1 MRNNKDLQ
9 PACYEYFKTQTNTNL
24 VCVSNDK
31 DAKKASDAISLTGR
45 NSYILPDLRASFGDD
60 LLSYSEEIH
69 QLLNTLKKYYEDNSS
84 KKVIVAPLR
93 TLFTPLPPKK
103 FFQTITLEFGGTIK
117 LREFQEELLHWGY
130 SVVDVVETLGEVSFR
145 GDIIDVF
152 PIDKESA
159 FRISLFDDTIESI
172 REFDPQTQKSN
183 PEELESI
190 TIPPA
195 LFALSREEYE
205 GVESK
210 VTQIKSDSF
219 LKDIHSLG
227 IWALK
232 DVCDDYFEVFNI
244 KKISSLEEDIQELS
258 FFDEAKAQKIEKIE
272 VISEAKRYK
281 SLEIASIKTF
291 LDFHKKKKIT
301 ILAKS
306 EVLLRQHDL
315 DVKLGFVQSDLIVN
329 MISDDEIILSLNKEI
344 KSKKRKRPSLI
355 LDELKVGDYVVH
367 ENYGVGI
374 FKGLQNT
381 TVLGSTR
388 DFVLITYQGED
399 KLLLPVENLDVIDRY
414 IGDGGSLAVVDKL
427 GKGSFQKLKA
437 KTREKLFEIASQIV
451 ATAAKR
457 EMIDSS
463 VLHVNEKVLEFQRD
477 SGFDYTDDQ
486 IKSIEEI
493 FGDLKS
499 GKMMDRLLSGDV
511 GFGKTEVAMN
521 AIFLSAING
530 FQSIMLAPTTLLS
543 SQHYKSLYER
553 FKKYDIRV
561 EKLDRFT
568 SAKQKS
574 IILKDL
580 KNGTLKVCVGTHSL
594 LEVEMLNPALIV
606 VDEEHKFGV
615 KQKEKLKEKRENVH
629 ILSMSATPIPRSLN
643 MALSSIKQYSQILT
657 PPNDRQDLRT
667 FVKEYDEKVLKEA
680 ISRELR
686 RGGQVFFVHNRIAS
700 IETKKKEL
708 EKLLPGI
715 KILTLH
721 SQISATVTEKEMMHF
736 ENKEYDILLSTSI
749 IESGIHIPNV
759 NTIIVDGSENFGM
772 ADLHQIRG
780 RVGRGK
786 RQGYCYFLVKD
797 KESLSEQSRKR
808 LIALESNSYLGSGSV
823 LAYHDLEIRGG
834 GNLIGEAQSGHIKN
848 IGYSLYLKMLED
860 AINHLL
866 NKAPIKKKEVDL
878 KLSVSAYIN
887 SDYITEDRVRLELY
901 RRLSRCDS
909 VLEVLEIEEE
919 MQDRFGKLDV
929 QTKQFLELIT
939 IKILASHVDII
950 SISNYAQNITLK
962 EQNDQRVILKARSKD
977 DDDILA
983 CVLEYL
989 RGRAKGK

>member
-1 MRNNKDLQ
+1 MQ
-9 PACYEYFKTQTNTNL
+9 ASCYEYFQTQTQTNL
-24 VCVSNDK
+24 VCVANDK
-31 DAKKASDAISLTGR
+31 EAKRVRDAILLTGR
-45 NSYILPDLRASFGDD
+45 NCYVLPDLRASFGDD
-60 LLSYSEEIH
+60 LLSYKEEMLC
-69 QLLNTLKKYYEDNSS
+69 LLNTLREYYENPKS
-84 KKVIVAPLR
+84 KKVLVAPLR
-93 TLFTPLPPKK
+93 TLFTPLPPQT
-103 FFQTITLEFGGTIK
+103 FFQTLHLEFGGVVNFEGLKQK
-117 LREFQEELLHWGY
+117 LIEWGY
-130 SVVDVVETLGEVSFR
+130 SVVDVVQIEGEVSFR
-145 GDIIDVF
+145 GDILDIF
-152 PIDKESA
+152 PINTPLA
-159 FRISLFDDTIESI
+159 YRISLFDDTIESL
-172 REFDPQTQKSN
+172 RVFDPQTQKSN
-183 PEELESI
+183 TEELENI
-190 TIPPA
+190 EIVPA
-195 LFALSREEYE
+195 LFALSKEISSKA
-205 GVESK
+205 ESK
-210 VTQIKSDSF
+210 IQQINSDSF
-219 LKDIHSLG
+219 LKDMSSLG
-227 IWALK
+227 LWALEEF
-232 DVCDDYFEVFNI
+232 CDDYFEIFKI
-244 KKISSLEEDIQELS
+244 KKLHNLEEDLGEIELFDIQ
-258 FFDEAKAQKIEKIE
+258 KAQKIRSLDKIP
-272 VISEAKRYK
+272 EATKYK
-281 SLEIASIKTF
+281 VLEIASIKNF
-291 LDFHKKKKIT
+291 LDFHKNKKIT
-301 ILAKS
+301 LLAKN
-306 EVLLRQHDL
+306 EVLLRQNGL
-315 DVKLGFVQSDLIVN
+315 DASMDFIQSDLIVN
-329 MISDDEIILSLNKEI
+329 LISDTQIILSLNKES
-344 KSKKRKRPSLI
+344 KTKKRRRVSMI

-374 FKGLQNT
+374 FKGLENT
-381 TVLGSTR
+381 TVLGATR
-388 DFVLITYQGED
+388 DFVVIAYQGED
-399 KLLLPVENLDVIDRY
+399 RLLLPVENLSVIDRY
-414 IGDGGSLAVVDKL
+414 IGEGGHLAVVDKL
-427 GKGSFQKLKA
+427 GKGSFQKLKT

-457 EMIDSS
+457 EMIDSTI
-463 VLHVNEKVLEFQRD
+463 LHVSSQILEFQRD

-493 FGDLKS
+493 FTDLAS

-530 FQSIMLAPTTLLS
+530 FQSIMIAPTTLLS
-543 SQHYKSLYER
+543 SQHYKSLYTR

-580 KNGTLKVCVGTHSL
+580 REGTLKVCVGTHSL
-594 LEVEMLNPALIV
+594 LEVEMQNPALIV

-667 FVKEYDEKVLKEA
+667 FVKEYDEKVLKEV
-680 ISRELR
+680 ITRELR

-700 IETKKKEL
+700 IEIKKKEL
-708 EKLLPGI
+708 EKLLPSI

-721 SQISATVTEKEMMHF
+721 SKISAHVTEEEMMKF

-797 KESLSEQSRKR
+797 KESLSEQSKKR

-860 AINHLL
+860 AINQLL
-866 NKAPIKKKEVDL
+866 NKTPIKKKEVDI
-878 KLSVSAYIN
+878 KLAISAYIN
-887 SDYITEDRVRLELY
+887 SDTIGEDRVRLELY
-901 RRLSRCDS
+901 RRLSKCDS

-919 MQDRFGKLDV
+919 MCDRFGKLDV
-929 QTKQFLELIT
+929 PTKQFLELIH
-939 IKILASHVDII
+939 IKILATHSDII
-950 SISNYAQNITLK
+950 SISNYGQNITLK
-962 EQNDQRVILKARSKD
+962 EQNDTRVVLKARSKD
-977 DDDILA
+977 DDDIITT
-983 CVLEYL
+983 VLEYL
-989 RGRAKGK
+989 RKRVKNR